1 MSKEMMSWDHWR
13 SFLAVLDTG
22 SLSGAAGQLGL
33 TQPTLGRHIE
43 ALEAGL
49 ETSLFVRSVRGL
61 TPTDM
66 ALSLRPHAEAMQS
79 AAAALIRS
87 ASGPAEALSG
97 TIRLTVSEFMGAHVI
112 PGILAPFVEEHP
124 EIAIE
129 LVLSDQTDD
138 LSAREADIAVRMVAP
153 TQDALVGLRLG
164 SVRVALYAHRSYAAK
179 HGIPQSLDDDPS
191 GHRFIG
197 YDKQAW
203 VMEPLREAGFPI
215 AREFFSLRTDRDA
228 AQVALLKAGAGISGC
243 HMPMGNNDP
252 DLVPVLH
259 DAFGFDLEMWLV
271 MHEDLRRVTR
281 MRALFDH
288 LDQGLREYLKM

>member
-1 MSKEMMSWDHWR
+1 MKSMSWDHWR

-61 TPTDM
+61 TPTDT

-79 AAAALIRS
+79 AAAALVRS
-87 ASGPAEALSG
+87 ASAPAEALSG

-124 EIAIE
+124 DIAVE
-129 LVLSDQTDD
+129 LVLSDHTDD

-164 SVRVALYAHRSYAAK
+164 TVRVALYAHKSYAAK
-179 HGIPQSLDDDPS
+179 HGIPQSLSDDPS

-197 YDKQAW
+197 FDKQAW
-203 VMEPLREAGFPI
+203 VMAPLEEAGYPI
-215 AREFFSLRTDRDA
+215 ARDFFSLRTDRDA

-243 HMPMGNNDP
+243 HMPVGDNDP

-288 LDQGLREYLKM
+288 LDQGLRAYLKM

>member
-1 MSKEMMSWDHWR
+1 MSWDHWR
-13 SFLAVLDTG
+13 SFLAVLECG
-22 SLSGAAGQLGL
+22 SLSRAADQLGL

-61 TPTDM
+61 TPTDT
-66 ALSLRPHAEAMQS
+66 ALSLRPHAQAMQS
-79 AAAALIRS
+79 AASALVRTAS
-87 ASGPAEALSG
+87 APAEALSG

-112 PGILAPFVEEHP
+112 PGILAPFVEQHP

-164 SVRVALYAHRSYAAK
+164 TVRIGLYAHKTYAAK
-179 HGIPQSLDDDPS
+179 HGIPQSLADDPA

-197 YDKQAW
+197 FDKQAW
-203 VMEPLREAGFPI
+203 VMEPLQEAGFPI

-243 HMPMGNNDP
+243 HMPMGDNDP

-259 DAFGFDLEMWLV
+259 DEFGFDLEMWLV

-288 LDQGLREYLKM
+288 LDQGLRSYLKM

>member
-1 MSKEMMSWDHWR
+1 MSWDHWR

-22 SLSGAAGQLGL
+22 SLSSAADRLGL

-79 AAAALIRS
+79 AAAALVRS
-87 ASGPAEALSG
+87 ASAPAEALSG

-124 EIAIE
+124 DIAVE
-129 LVLSDQTDD
+129 LVLSDHTDN

-164 SVRVALYAHRSYAAK
+164 TVRVALYAHKSYVAK
-179 HGIPQSLDDDPS
+179 HGIPQSLNDDPS
-191 GHRFIG
+191 THRFIG
-197 YDKQAW
+197 FDKQAW
-203 VMEPLREAGFPI
+203 VMEPLQEAGYPI
-215 AREFFSLRTDRDA
+215 ARDFFSLRTDRDA

-243 HMPMGNNDP
+243 HMPLGNNDP

-271 MHEDLRRVTR
+271 MHEDLRRVAR

-288 LDQGLREYLKM
+288 LDQGLRSYLKM

>member
-1 MSKEMMSWDHWR
+1 MSWDHWR

-22 SLSGAAGQLGL
+22 SLSGAADRLGL

-79 AAAALIRS
+79 AAAALVRS
-87 ASGPAEALSG
+87 ASAPAQALSG

-124 EIAIE
+124 DIAVE
-129 LVLSDQTDD
+129 LVLSDHTDN

-164 SVRVALYAHRSYAAK
+164 TVRVALYAHKSYVAK
-179 HGIPQSLDDDPS
+179 HGIPQSLSDDAS

-197 YDKQAW
+197 FDKQAW
-203 VMEPLREAGFPI
+203 VMEPLQEAGYPI
-215 AREFFSLRTDRDA
+215 ARDFFSLRTDRDA

-243 HMPMGNNDP
+243 HMPLGNNDP

-288 LDQGLREYLKM
+288 LDQGLRSYLKM

>member
-13 SFLAVLDTG
+13 SFLAVLECG
-22 SLSGAAGQLGL
+22 SLSRAADQLGL

-61 TPTDM
+61 TPTDT
-66 ALSLRPHAEAMQS
+66 ALSLRPHAQAMQS
-79 AAAALIRS
+79 AASALVRTAS
-87 ASGPAEALSG
+87 APAEALSG

-112 PGILAPFVEEHP
+112 PGILAPFVEQHP

-164 SVRVALYAHRSYAAK
+164 TVRIGLYAHKTYAAK
-179 HGIPQSLDDDPS
+179 HGIPQSLADDPA

-197 YDKQAW
+197 FDKQAW
-203 VMEPLREAGFPI
+203 VMEPLQEAGFPI

-243 HMPMGNNDP
+243 HMPMGDNDP

-259 DAFGFDLEMWLV
+259 DEFGFDLEMWLV

-288 LDQGLREYLKM
+288 LDQGLRSYLKM